1 MAAIAIPI
9 VVLGSLYILSEQ
21 EKKKENFQE
30 EVQEEHQKEEFL
42 TGKKKE
48 GFSNYQIQKLD
59 NFEKSMTHSVN
70 NYNNS
75 NQHTDKF
82 FVPPS
87 SKSDNQITLMNG
99 QVVNADTFKHN
110 NMQPYFGAKIRGAT
124 SDFNN
129 TESVLDLKQG
139 YGSQVFSKSEQAPLF
154 KPDENVN
161 LAHGTANNSNF
172 IQSRINESMK
182 MNNVTLWEPQR
193 VGPGLNLGYGSQDKN
208 GFNNGG
214 TEGSGGFNAGMVSR
228 ETWMP
233 KSVDDLRVETNP
245 KQTFDLNGHQGPAN
259 SIIKMQG
266 DNNKIG
272 KVEKHNPEKY
282 YEAGPTR
289 WFTTTGAET
298 APPIRSTQ
306 VIPME
311 NRIDT
316 TREYYGGGSH
326 ALSGNATYS
335 DATYEESKKQNLGGL
350 PISNASASG
359 QNFANPN
366 DYAVQSYKLLP
377 NNRTTDKHMPEMGG
391 VYGMAKAVIAPIL
404 DILQPTRKE
413 NAIGNLRESGN
424 FNGGARTGHIYNEY
438 DKTKTTNREMTTG
451 KIDMNYVNVQGQ
463 SHRNGYQSTQYQPVQ
478 NQRDS
483 TNQEYIGAGS
493 KQGTGLRPY
502 NAAYAQNNNVN
513 KTYESRPN
521 QGSMSLF
528 NNQNNISMNRDE
540 NIFKNNRQQLPT
552 SGPNLVPSS
561 QFLGEMNGPAG
572 YDMQFN
578 SNRMDPNLLSA
589 FKNNPY
595 TQSLNSSA

>member
-21 EKKKENFQE
+21 EKKKEKYQE
-30 EVQEEHQKEEFL
+30 QVEEQNQKNEIL
-42 TGKKKE
+42 YSDKKE
-48 GFSNYQIQKLD
+48 GLSNYND
-59 NFEKSMTHSVN
+59 YTN
-70 NYNNS
+70 
-75 NQHTDKF
+75 KF
-82 FVPPS
+82 VTPPS
-87 SKSDNQITLMNG
+87 SNSENQITLMNG
-99 QVVNADTFKHN
+99 QRVNADTFKHN
-110 NMQPYFGAKIRGAT
+110 NMQHYYGAKITGPT
-124 SDFNN
+124 NEFNN
-129 TESVLDLKQG
+129 TESLLDLKQG
-139 YGSQVFSKSEQAPLF
+139 NGSQSFSKSEQAPLF

-161 LAHGTANNSNF
+161 LSHGTANNTNF
-172 IQSRINESMK
+172 IQSRMNESMK
-182 MNNVTLWEPQR
+182 MNNVTLWQPQR
-193 VGPGLNLGYGSQDKN
+193 VGPGLNLGYGTQDKN
-208 GFNNGG
+208 GFNTGG
-214 TEGSGGFNAGMVSR
+214 TEGSGGFNAGNVSR
-228 ETWMP
+228 EIWMP
-233 KSVDDLRVETNP
+233 KNVDELRVETNP
-245 KQTFDLNGHQGPAN
+245 KQTFDLVGHEGPAN

-266 DNNKIG
+266 NKIG

-289 WFTTTGAET
+289 WFTTKGIES
-298 APPIRSTQ
+298 APPIRSKQ

-335 DATYEESKKQNLGGL
+335 NINYEESKKQNLGEL
-350 PISNASASG
+350 PISNASATG

-366 DYAVQSYKLLP
+366 DYAVGSYKLLP
-377 NNRTTDKHMPEMGG
+377 NNRTTDQHMPEMGG

-413 NAIGNLRESGN
+413 NVIGNLRESGN
-424 FNGGARTGHIYNEY
+424 VNGAARTGHMYNEY
-438 DKTKTTNREMTTG
+438 DKTKTTNREITTG

-463 SHRNGYQSTQYQPVQ
+463 NHRTGYQVEQYQPVQ

-483 TNQEYIGAGS
+483 TNQEYIGSGS

-521 QGSMSLF
+521 QGSMNLF
-528 NNQNNISMNRDE
+528 NNQNNICMNRDE
-540 NIFKNNRQQLPT
+540 NIFKNDRQQLPT
-552 SGPNLVPSS
+552 NAPNIVPSAE
-561 QFLGEMNGPAG
+561 FLGEMNVPAG
-572 YDMQFN
+572 YNMQFN

-595 TQSLNSSA
+595 TQSLNSTA

>member
-30 EVQEEHQKEEFL
+30 QVQEEHQKEEFL
-42 TGKKKE
+42 SGKKKE
-48 GFSNYQIQKLD
+48 GFSNYQMQKLNNFD
-59 NFEKSMTHSVN
+59 NSITQSVDS
-70 NYNNS
+70 YNNS

-87 SKSDNQITLMNG
+87 NKSKNEITLMNG
-99 QVVNADTFKHN
+99 QVVNPDTFKHN

-129 TESVLDLKQG
+129 TESILDLKQG
-139 YGSQVFSKSEQAPLF
+139 CGSQIFSKSEQAPLF
-154 KPDENVN
+154 KPGENTN
-161 LAHGTANNSNF
+161 MSYGTASNTNF
-172 IQSRINESMK
+172 IQSRMNESMK

-228 ETWMP
+228 DTWMP
-233 KSVDDLRVETNP
+233 KSVNDLRVETNP

-272 KVEKHNPEKY
+272 KIEKHNPDKF
-282 YEAGPTR
+282 YESGPTR
-289 WFTTTGAET
+289 WFTTTGSET

-316 TREYYGGGSH
+316 TREYYGAGNH
-326 ALSGNATYS
+326 ALSGNATYT
-335 DATYEESKKQNLGGL
+335 DVNYEESKKQNLSGL
-350 PISNASASG
+350 PISNASAKG

-366 DYAVQSYKLLP
+366 DYAVKSYKLLP
-377 NNRTTDKHMPEMGG
+377 NNRTTDQHMPEMGG
-391 VYGMAKAVIAPIL
+391 VYGMAKAVIAPLL

-413 NAIGNLRESGN
+413 NAIGNLRQSGN
-424 FNGGARTGHIYNEY
+424 VNGGARTGHMYNEY

-463 SHRNGYQSTQYQPVQ
+463 NHRTGYQSTQYQPVQ
-478 NQRDS
+478 NQRDT
-483 TNQEYIGAGS
+483 TNQEYIGQGIRGGS
-493 KQGTGLRPY
+493 GLRPY

-513 KTYESRPN
+513 KTYENRPN
-521 QGSMSLF
+521 QGAMSLF

-540 NIFKNNRQQLPT
+540 NILKNDRKDFPT
-552 SGPNLVPSS
+552 GGPNLIPSAE
-561 QFLGEMNGPAG
+561 FLGEMNGPAG

-578 SNRMDPNLLSA
+578 SNRMDANLLSA